1 MPRRWF
7 ILLLSLVLIL
17 SACSGAAN
25 KDGLQIKEPWARAAS
40 AMLGH
45 AQPSEMEQEGS
56 GSKMTANG
64 AAYMLIANQGETNDK
79 LLGVT
84 SDVAQFVEV
93 HKTEM
98 QDGVMR
104 MQQVEFIEIPAKS
117 QVELK
122 PGGYHVMLIGLNRDL
137 VPGDKI
143 QLLLNFEKAGDISV
157 EAEVRS
163 P

>member
-1 MPRRWF
+1 MFRHLF
-7 ILLLSLVLIL
+7 FLLLVLIL
-17 SACSGAAN
+17 SACSGETN
-25 KDGLQIKEPWARAAS
+25 NQGLQIKEPWARAAS

-45 AQPSEMEQEGS
+45 SQPSEMGQEGS
-56 GSKMTANG
+56 GAEMTANG

-79 LLGVT
+79 LLSVS

-122 PGGYHVMLIGLNRDL
+122 PGGYHVMLIGLKRDL
-137 VPGDKI
+137 VPGEKI
-143 QLLLNFEKAGDISV
+143 QLLLNFEKAGEISV